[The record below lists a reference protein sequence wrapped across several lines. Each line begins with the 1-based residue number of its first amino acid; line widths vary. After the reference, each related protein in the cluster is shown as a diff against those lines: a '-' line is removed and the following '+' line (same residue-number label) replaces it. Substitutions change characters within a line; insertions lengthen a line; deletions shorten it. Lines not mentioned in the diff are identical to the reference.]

1 MDIEV
6 KIFGHLAPSL
16 PHHQELNVPENAKVE
31 DVTKIL
37 RLDSNLIGL
46 ITIDGRQSEDQNLV
60 TPGCHLCFF
69 PYLTGG

>member
-1 MDIEV
+1 MNIEV

-46 ITIDGRQSEDQNLV
+46 ITIDGR
-60 TPGCHLCFF
+60 
-69 PYLTGG
+69 